1 MRKWLSP
8 FFTFKGD
15 VMNDDDVAISKI
27 VKGIVKAIT
36 HKIETA
42 NFNKGLTGRV
52 ISNLGDNKY
61 SVMINGNIYTAKS
74 RFTLDEGQVV
84 KLIKWN
90 NRYDELY
97 VIY

>member
-1 MRKWLSP
+1 
-8 FFTFKGD
+8 
-15 VMNDDDVAISKI
+15 MNENEMAISKI

-36 HKIETA
+36 HKIENA
-42 NFNKGLTGRV
+42 SFNKGLTGRV

-61 SVMINGNIYTAKS
+61 SVIINGQTYTAKS

-84 KLIKWN
+84 KVIKWN
-90 NRYDELY
+90 NKFDELY

>member
-1 MRKWLSP
+1 
-8 FFTFKGD
+8 
-15 VMNDDDVAISKI
+15 MNDDDVAISKI
-27 VKGIVKAIT
+27 VKGIVKAVQR
-36 HKIETA
+36 KMETA
-42 NFNKGLTGRV
+42 NFNKGVTGRV

-61 SVMINGNIYTAKS
+61 SVMINGNIYIAKS

-90 NRYDELY
+90 NKYDELY

>member
-1 MRKWLSP
+1 
-8 FFTFKGD
+8 
-15 VMNDDDVAISKI
+15 MNDDDVAISKI
-27 VKGIVKAIT
+27 VKGIINTVQ

-42 NFNKGLTGRV
+42 NFNKGVTGRV
-52 ISNLGDNKY
+52 VSNLGDNKY
-61 SVMINGNIYTAKS
+61 SVIINGNTYVAKS